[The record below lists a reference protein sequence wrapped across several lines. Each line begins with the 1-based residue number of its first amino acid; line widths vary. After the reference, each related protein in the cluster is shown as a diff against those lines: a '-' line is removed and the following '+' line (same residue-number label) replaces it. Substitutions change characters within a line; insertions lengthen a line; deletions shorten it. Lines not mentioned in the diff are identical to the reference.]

1 MEYTRGLVADVART
15 PSFTAGD
22 EFVWVEIQEKT
33 FTNWVN
39 EQLRP
44 VGAGVVTDLRRDLSD
59 GLRLISLVEAL
70 QKRRLRRIAR
80 PQNQHQCL
88 ENVQTALTAM
98 AQDNIKLVNIGELRW
113 GGWVDMEWNWIGW

>member
-1 MEYTRGLVADVART
+1 MSCCPRGRDHRWSTRDVVAHVVCT
-15 PSFTAGD
+15 PSLTAGD

-44 VGAGVVTDLRRDLSD
+44 AGAGVVTDLRRDLSD

-70 QKRRLRRIAR
+70 QKCRLRRIAR

-98 AQDNIKLVNIGELRW
+98 AQDNIKLVNIGE
-113 GGWVDMEWNWIGW
+113 